1 MSNTF
6 KGYLCGII
14 AAICYGT
21 NPLGVLLLYRDGINS
36 NSAVFYRYI
45 LAMLI
50 LFGMMIV
57 QRKSFAVS
65 KRELLIVSI
74 LGILFSASSLT
85 LFISF
90 QYMDAGI
97 ASTMLFVYPVMVA
110 VLMIILFKERISIV
124 TMLSIALAI
133 GGIAVLYHGGNGS
146 TLSAVGVALVMVS
159 SLTYAIYIITLNK
172 SELRM
177 SVIKLTFYIT
187 LVGTIAIG
195 LFSLT
200 SQSNHIQWL
209 SRPEMWGYAMILALV
224 PTVISLVMMTIAI
237 KSVGSTPSAIMG
249 ALEPVTAV
257 IIGITIFGEAFTERL
272 AVGIVLILSAVML
285 IIISKAFN
293 LHSFANAIVYVG
305 HKVKK
310 WRWH

>member
-50 LFGMMIV
+50 LFGMMVV

-133 GGIAVLYHGGNGS
+133 GGIALLYHGGNGS

-177 SVIKLTFYIT
+177 SVIKLT
-187 LVGTIAIG
+187 
-195 LFSLT
+195 
-200 SQSNHIQWL
+200 QS
-209 SRPEMWGYAMILALV
+209 V
-224 PTVISLVMMTIAI
+224 
-237 KSVGSTPSAIMG
+237 
-249 ALEPVTAV
+249 
-257 IIGITIFGEAFTERL
+257 
-272 AVGIVLILSAVML
+272 
-285 IIISKAFN
+285 
-293 LHSFANAIVYVG
+293 
-305 HKVKK
+305 
-310 WRWH
+310 